1 MAEFIL
7 DSNFVDEKKLVNDNE
22 KIDFKNE
29 KKYFS
34 YLITFTQNLKDI
46 YYASEVEKA
55 KIKLN
60 DITSN
65 DRQLKEKKKKLEKK
79 LEGLQKEIEKFR
91 EEKFELELKID
102 QYERQK
108 RTLDAEFNST
118 LKLREMEIENKIKS
132 LETELVEN
140 NNYLQTLKEERQKL
154 KDSNA
159 ELQDKITQL
168 EKETMKEI
176 SELDSQIGKA
186 DNDLEDVRIK
196 VKEKQNNPKVEMMHK
211 FFGEVKEYISK
222 YKQEI
227 SKGDNI
233 KSLKI
238 SFFDLQRQLNDK
250 EFENSQAELKCKKK
264 MNKELKDFKI
274 QQENELHDMT
284 KNFGAL
290 DSNSEQRQEDS
301 SSNLDLLNAIKGKV
315 RQMQMEVDELES
327 KKERLEIQIED
338 HLRLIDEK

>member
-34 YLITFTQNLKDI
+34 YLVTFTQNLKDI
-46 YYASEVEKA
+46 YYANGVEKA

-60 DITSN
+60 EVASN
-65 DRQLKEKKKKLEKK
+65 DRQLKEKKRNLEKK
-79 LEGLQKEIEKFR
+79 LEALLKEIEKFR

-140 NNYLQTLKEERQKL
+140 SNYLQTLKEERQKL

-159 ELQDKITQL
+159 ELQDKITQI

-176 SELDSQIGKA
+176 AELDSQIGKA
-186 DNDLEDVRIK
+186 DDDLEDVRIK

-222 YKQEI
+222 YKEAI

-233 KSLKI
+233 KNLKI
-238 SFFDLQRQLNDK
+238 AFFDLQRQLNDK
-250 EFENSQAELKCKKK
+250 EFENSQAELKYKKK

-274 QQENELHDMT
+274 QQENELHEMT
-284 KNFGAL
+284 KNMGAL
-290 DSNSEQRQEDS
+290 DSTGDEKSDDHGS
-301 SSNLDLLNAIKGKV
+301 SLDLLNAIKGKV
-315 RQMQMEVDELES
+315 RQMQIEVDELEN
-327 KKERLEIQIED
+327 K
-338 HLRLIDEK
+338 